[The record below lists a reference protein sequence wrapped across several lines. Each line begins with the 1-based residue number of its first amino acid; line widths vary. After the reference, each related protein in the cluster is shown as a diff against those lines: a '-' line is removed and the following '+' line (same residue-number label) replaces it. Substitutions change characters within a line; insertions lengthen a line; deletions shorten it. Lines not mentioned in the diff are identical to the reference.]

1 MRLGTEE
8 NRDKKCDWG
17 TRKRPLK
24 SVCRVVRWTS
34 NLPSITFSNFHH
46 YPFLSL
52 LNFRLSLTL
61 KYILLIY
68 FYHIVFIFF
77 WERERETPLTSLTAT
92 EGLARLGAQTHHTVH
107 ACLKYPSSS
116 PSHHLTSPFKPAQS
130 RATWFS
136 INGEWY
142 ASSAFPFL
150 SIWAFAMTVHFFW

>member
-77 WERERETPLTSLTAT
+77 WERERDTTHIINCHWRSCT
-92 EGLARLGAQTHHTVH
+92 LGGTN
-107 ACLKYPSSS
+107 
-116 PSHHLTSPFKPAQS
+116 PSHGPCMPKIPIIITIASPHVTFQTCSIACHL
-130 RATWFS
+130 
-136 INGEWY
+136 ILY
-142 ASSAFPFL
+142 
-150 SIWAFAMTVHFFW
+150 